1 MRSLP
6 VRVRFFPGES
16 TGSYVTRLAEGNRI
30 PVGALLASV
39 GRGKSRAVDP
49 RLTEL
54 YVDRAGRARLADL
67 AGCPV
72 ERLTRALVSTRDA
85 QLLPDGHEEPVW
97 RWPWQPLNGFLVRG
111 CSLCAARR
119 RIEAPVWLMW
129 PDPWRVCV
137 EHARLTDNSRDDS
150 EPFIDLAG
158 RRKAVDAERQ
168 LALIRRWGPVG
179 RAVVADAFGILAHPL
194 MWDAMPASRRRA
206 PLGRL
211 PMTAKVAQALVRVE
225 RRRLAGRLTKDDYAA
240 WRQQMYADWGPR
252 SRPAVQEWSQRHR
265 LLPGHQAQPG
275 TGLRLPPR
283 VPHSR
288 VAELASLE
296 EATCLPWILS
306 AHTPRQFG

>member
-1 MRSLP
+1 
-6 VRVRFFPGES
+6 
-16 TGSYVTRLAEGNRI
+16 
-30 PVGALLASV
+30 VGQ
-39 GRGKSRAVDP
+39 GKSKTVDP

-54 YVDRAGRARLADL
+54 YVDRAARARLAAL

-111 CSLCAARR
+111 CSLCAAKRC
-119 RIEAPVWLMW
+119 IEAPVWLMW

-137 EHARLTDNSRDDS
+137 EHGRLTDNSRDDS
-150 EPFIDLAG
+150 EPFIDLAD
-158 RRKAVDAERQ
+158 RQEAVEAERQ

-179 RAVVADAFGILAHPL
+179 RAVVADAFGILAHPW
-194 MWDAMPASRRRA
+194 MRGAMPASKRRA
-206 PLGRL
+206 PLARL
-211 PMTAKVAQALVRVE
+211 PMVAKVARALVRVE
-225 RRRLAGRLTKDDYAA
+225 RRRLAGRLTKEGYVA
-240 WRQQMYADWGPR
+240 WRRQMYVDLGWR
-252 SRPAVQEWSQRHR
+252 SSKAVQEWSRRHR
-265 LLPGHQAQPG
+265 LLPARQTRPG
-275 TGLRLPPR
+275 SRLRLPPQA
-283 VPHSR
+283 PHDR